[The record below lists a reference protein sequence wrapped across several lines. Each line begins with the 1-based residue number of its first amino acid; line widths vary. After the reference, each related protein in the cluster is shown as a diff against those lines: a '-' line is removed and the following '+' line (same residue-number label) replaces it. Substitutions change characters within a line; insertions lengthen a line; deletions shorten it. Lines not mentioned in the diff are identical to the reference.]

1 MPLFNMIQQIE
12 IKTVQ
17 EFVKSEPFIVRPK
30 CEHNEIVLVLYFEDA
45 YKDLIEIGRVN
56 KPIEFF
62 AVENIGN
69 QAIEEWIEAN
79 PDLVIPSGIFKN
91 T

>member
-17 EFVKSEPFIVRPK
+17 DFLKSSPFLVRPK
-30 CEHNEIVLVLYFEDA
+30 CEHNEIVLVIYFEDA

-69 QAIEEWIEAN
+69 QAIDEWIEAN
-79 PDLVIPSGIFKN
+79 PDQVVPSGIFKN

>member
-12 IKTVQ
+12 VKTVQ
-17 EFVKSEPFIVRPK
+17 DFVKKEPFLVRPK
-30 CEHNEIVLVLYFEDA
+30 HEHNEIVLVLYFEDA

-62 AVENIGN
+62 TVGNIGN

-79 PDLVIPSGIFKN
+79 PEQVIPSGIFKN
-91 T
+91 N

>member
-17 EFVKSEPFIVRPK
+17 DFIKSSPFLVRPK

-56 KPIEFF
+56 KPVKFF

-69 QAIEEWIEAN
+69 QAIDEWIEAN
-79 PDLVIPSGIFKN
+79 TDQVIPSGIFKN
-91 T
+91 N